1 MIGRLLLALGLGWLV
16 PGLGHV
22 VVDRRDKALY
32 FGVLVI
38 GTFALG
44 VWLGEGASVSHA
56 RYPYHWWGQILAGG
70 PALLAEHVWG
80 SAKLG
85 RTVDTHEIG
94 TVFTAVAGILNVIVL
109 ADVYFEA
116 RGAPGDPRESAS

>member
-1 MIGRLLLALGLGWLV
+1 MIARLLLAMGLGWLV

-22 VVDRRDKALY
+22 VVGRVDKALY

-44 VWLGEGASVSHA
+44 VWLGEGASVSPE

-70 PALLAEHVWG
+70 PALLAERVWG
-80 SAKLG
+80 RAPLG

-94 TVFTAVAGILNVIVL
+94 TVFTAVAGILNLIVI
-109 ADVYFEA
+109 ADAYYEG
-116 RGAPGDPRESAS
+116 RGANHDPREASS